1 MRSLIVVVTSLA
13 FTTAFTAHAGVI
25 GPEGWSPA
33 GCGTMPQAPIIDSSS
48 ADAFNKSIGTINEWQ
63 KQLQTYHD
71 CMVKEANAD
80 NAAISQAATAE
91 QKRINEAIEKGKPG
105 CYRRSAKSRAQLFS
119 VLPSDGPARRNHARQ
134 SGLLDKKRSS
144 YLTAGSALEPR
155 IGVARWD
162 RTVAPAT

>member
-80 NAAISQAATAE
+80 NAAINKAATAG
-91 QKRINEAIEKGKPG
+91 QARINEAIEK
-105 CYRRSAKSRAQLFS
+105 
-119 VLPSDGPARRNHARQ
+119 V
-134 SGLLDKKRSS
+134 
-144 YLTAGSALEPR
+144 
-155 IGVARWD
+155 
-162 RTVAPAT
+162 